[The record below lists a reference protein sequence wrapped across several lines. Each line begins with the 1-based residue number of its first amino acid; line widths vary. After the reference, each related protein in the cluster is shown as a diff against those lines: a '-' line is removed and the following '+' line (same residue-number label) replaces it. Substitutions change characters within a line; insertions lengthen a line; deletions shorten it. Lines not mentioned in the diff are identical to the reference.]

1 MSIEKVL
8 EFSFGLFKRDPK
20 VVLPNVLNWI
30 PLALLYMLLLQ
41 GANVFSKWVNLE
53 IFQQI
58 LSNRILFM
66 DVIDRIL
73 FYVVIGIPIVIAS
86 VIISLI
92 LLCVYSEITRQA
104 YTKKKILLTEAFS
117 VAKSKFL
124 PLLWTYFLEFLIV
137 ILTFLLL
144 IPLAFIG
151 GIVGIIFTITA
162 GFVVIFLYIIFF
174 YETPAIVVFENKSG
188 LEAIKR
194 SYIIA
199 KRNFWSLAIIV
210 LIVGITVNIVLGSL
224 ASVPYIGLVLYN
236 LAELFLDTWKSM
248 IPSLFYYEYE
258 KGRKKFNLSKTV
270 YNDW

>member
-30 PLALLYMLLLQ
+30 PFALLYMLLLQ
-41 GANVFSKWVNLE
+41 GANVFSKGVSLE
-53 IFQQI
+53 TFQQI
-58 LSNRILFM
+58 LSNRALFM
-66 DVIDRIL
+66 KLIDRIL
-73 FYVVIGIPIVIAS
+73 FYVAMGISIVIAS

-92 LLCVYSEITRQA
+92 LLCVYSDITRQA
-104 YTKKKILLTEAFS
+104 YTKKKISLTKAFS

-124 PLLWTYFLEFLIV
+124 SLLWTCFLEFLIV
-137 ILTFLLL
+137 ILTLLLL
-144 IPLAFIG
+144 IPLAFID

-162 GFVVIFLYIIFF
+162 GFVVVFLYIIFF
-174 YETPAIVVFENKSG
+174 YETPAVVVFENKSG

-199 KRNFWSLAIIV
+199 KRNFWSLTVIV
-210 LIVGITVNIVLGSL
+210 LIVGIIVNIILRSL
-224 ASVPYIGLVLYN
+224 ASIPYVGFILYN
-236 LAELFLDTWKSM
+236 AAKLFLDTWRLM

-258 KGRKKFNLSKTV
+258 KGRKKV
-270 YNDW
+270 